1 MRLHSNRLSFKKRIC
16 VGLLWSAALLIAVS
30 APMVASDFALRAIE
44 MFFLA
49 AGLALS
55 WNILGG
61 FAGYWSFGH
70 TVFIGIG
77 AFTAGKLAPLIGVQ
91 TGIAWLLVLTLGAG
105 GIASSLLALILSYPL
120 LRLRGIYFAI
130 AMLGVAELCGELSSN
145 VNAIGGGL
153 GLMMPSVVPGNVEPA
168 VFFYYLFL
176 AVVALFTG
184 VAAWIKY
191 SRFGYGLISVREDE
205 DTARML
211 GVPTESYKALSFI
224 ISGFMAGILGV
235 VYGYYLG
242 FFTTDSVIRVD
253 FSLNMILYCLIGG
266 IGSLIGPI
274 IGAGIMTFLTQV
286 VLGSLLNVHILIT
299 GLLVIGMV
307 LLAPSGIVG
316 EVKKSLIRRSGM
328 LELLAEPVEDRDH
341 SRKA

>member
-1 MRLHSNRLSFKKRIC
+1 M
-16 VGLLWSAALLIAVS
+16 
-30 APMVASDFALRAIE
+30 LRVIE

-61 FAGYWSFGH
+61 YAGYWSFGN

-77 AFTAGKLAPLIGVQ
+77 AFTAAKLAPLIGTQ
-91 TGIAWLLVLTLGAG
+91 AGIGWLLMLSLAAGAITSG
-105 GIASSLLALILSYPL
+105 LLALILSYPL

-130 AMLGVAELCGELSSN
+130 AMLGVAELFAELSSN
-145 VNAIGGGL
+145 VNAIGGGM
-153 GLMMPSVVPGNVEPA
+153 GLMLPTVVPGKMEPS

-176 AVVALFTG
+176 GVVVLFTVVAF
-184 VAAWIKY
+184 WIKY
-191 SRFGYGLISVREDE
+191 SKFGYGLISIREDE
-205 DTARML
+205 DTSRML
-211 GVPTESYKALSFI
+211 GVPTESYKTLSFI
-224 ISGFMAGILGV
+224 ISGCMTGILGV

-242 FFTTDSVIRVD
+242 FFTTNSVFRVD

-286 VLGSLLNVHILIT
+286 VLGSLLNIHILIT

-307 LLAPSGIVG
+307 LLAPSGLVG
-316 EVKKSLIRRSGM
+316 EVKKFVIRRSAM
-328 LELLAEPVEDRDH
+328 SDFPAEQMEGQDYSKRAQP
-341 SRKA
+341 